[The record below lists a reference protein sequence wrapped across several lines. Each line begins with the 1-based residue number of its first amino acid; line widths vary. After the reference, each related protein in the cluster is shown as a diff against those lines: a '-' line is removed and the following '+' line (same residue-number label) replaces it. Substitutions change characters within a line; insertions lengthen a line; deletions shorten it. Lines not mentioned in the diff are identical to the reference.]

1 MYAQVVIETKT
12 DYIDSFFTY
21 EAEPDI
27 KVGDI
32 VKVSFG
38 KGAALKKAYVMAV
51 SEESPVE
58 VGKDGGPRDNEE
70 IGATAAAGS
79 SDVESTNERANGSAK
94 NADKKSRKIRIK
106 KISERFEDYSLT
118 PEIIDTV
125 MFMRR
130 RYLCRMI
137 DAIECFLP
145 AGSPSKRGKVRT
157 PLKDSEVDLQCIE
170 NLTAEQQ
177 AALGAIMP
185 AIEAYRHEI
194 FLIHGVTGSGKT
206 EVYMQLI
213 AKVLEEGRTAIM
225 LVPEISLTN
234 QIIERFFG
242 RFGRDK
248 IAVLH
253 SKLSAGERYDEWQRI
268 RRGEA
273 SIVIGARSAVF
284 APLDNIGLIIMD
296 EEHETSYKSDK
307 SPKYETVEI
316 AIKRL
321 KTFNG
326 TLVLG
331 SATPSI
337 VSYQRAKEG
346 IYRLIEMKERYNAV
360 PLPSVKTVD
369 MREELRKGNR
379 SILSYELAAE
389 TERCIEAGQQ
399 AIFFLNRRGY
409 STFISCRD
417 CGFVLKC
424 PDCEISLTYHKNE
437 GAAVC
442 HYCGRK
448 IPVPK
453 ECPECKGKHIRH
465 FGTGTE
471 KVEEYIK
478 ERFQGVGV
486 GRLDLD
492 AIKTKGALT
501 KILGDFK
508 KGKTKILIGTQLV
521 AKGLDFRN
529 VGLVGII
536 SADVSL
542 NIPDFRSAE
551 RTFQLITQAAGRAGR
566 GDERGKVIIQTYTPD
581 HFAVQTAA
589 AQDFESFFA
598 QENRMRRLLAY
609 PPYCD
614 LCQLMFVSPDENVAE
629 GTCTWAYK
637 RLKESLD
644 ESEQYLIYKPQP
656 APVKME
662 SGKYRYQ
669 LLIKI
674 PKGRRGD
681 IAGRIAG
688 LKQLITE
695 DKRENKTDYTMLI
708 DFNPYSLV

>member
-12 DYIDSFFTY
+12 DYIDSLFTY
-21 EAEPDI
+21 EADDSV

-38 KGAALKKAYVMAV
+38 KGAALKKAYVVAV
-51 SEESPVE
+51 SEDSPIEGDCGVPE
-58 VGKDGGPRDNEE
+58 TDTDAEPP
-70 IGATAAAGS
+70 
-79 SDVESTNERANGSAK
+79 K
-94 NADKKSRKIRIK
+94 NKKIRIK
-106 KISERFEDYSLT
+106 KISEKFEEYSLN
-118 PEIIDTV
+118 PEIIDTA

-145 AGSPSKRGKVRT
+145 AGTASKRGKIRR
-157 PLKDSEVDLQCIE
+157 PLQGSEEEIQQISE
-170 NLTAEQQ
+170 LTAEQQ
-177 AALGAIMP
+177 AALEAILP
-185 AIEAYRHEI
+185 AITAGGKAGDGAQAGNTASDRL

-213 AKVLEEGRTAIM
+213 ARVLEEGRTAMM

-234 QIIERFFG
+234 QIVERFFG
-242 RFGRDK
+242 RFGREK
-248 IAVLH
+248 VAVLH

-284 APLDNIGLIIMD
+284 APLDNIGLIVMD

-321 KTFNG
+321 KAFEG

-331 SATPSI
+331 SATPSV
-337 VSYQRAKEG
+337 VSYQRAQEG

-360 PLPSVKTVD
+360 PLPMVKTVD
-369 MREELRKGNR
+369 MRQELRKGNR
-379 SILSYELAAE
+379 SILSYELSAE
-389 TERCIEAGQQ
+389 TERCISEGRQT
-399 AIFFLNRRGY
+399 IFFLNRRGY

-417 CGFVLKC
+417 CGYVLKC
-424 PDCEISLTYHKNE
+424 PDCEISLTYHKSD

-448 IPVPK
+448 ISIPK

-478 ERFQGVGV
+478 ERFPGVGV
-486 GRLDLD
+486 DRLDLD
-492 AIKTKGALT
+492 AIKTKGALN

-508 KGKTKILIGTQLV
+508 KGKTQILIGTQLV
-521 AKGLDFRN
+521 AKGLDFKN

-566 GDERGKVIIQTYTPD
+566 GDSRGRVIIQTYTPE

-589 AQDFESFFA
+589 AQDYAKFFA

-614 LCQLMFVSPDENVAE
+614 LCQLMFVSPDESVAE
-629 GTCTWAYK
+629 GTCSWAYK
-637 RLKESLD
+637 KLKESLKK
-644 ESEQYLIYKPQP
+644 SEQNLVFKPQP

-669 LLIKI
+669 LLVKI
-674 PKGRRGD
+674 PKGKRSD
-681 IAGRIAG
+681 MAQHIAT
-688 LKQLITE
+688 LKKIITE
-695 DKRENKTDYTMLI
+695 DKRNKKTDYTMLI

>member
-12 DYIDSFFTY
+12 DYIDSLFTY
-21 EAEPDI
+21 ECDNSVKA
-27 KVGDI
+27 GDI

-38 KGAALKKAYVMAV
+38 KGTALKKAYVVSV
-51 SEESPVE
+51 SEESAVE
-58 VGKDGGPRDNEE
+58 
-70 IGATAAAGS
+70 TA
-79 SDVESTNERANGSAK
+79 
-94 NADKKSRKIRIK
+94 RIK
-106 KISERFEDYSLT
+106 KISEAFTDYSLT
-118 PEIIDTV
+118 PEIIDTA
-125 MFMRR
+125 MFMKR

-145 AGSPSKRGKVRT
+145 AGTASKRGKIRR
-157 PLKDSEVDLQCIE
+157 PLQGSEEDIQSISE
-170 NLTAEQQ
+170 LTKEQQ
-177 AALGAIMP
+177 AAIDTILP
-185 AIEAYRHEI
+185 AITAGGKASDRL

-213 AKVLEEGRTAIM
+213 ARVLEEGRTAMM

-284 APLDNIGLIIMD
+284 APLDNIGLIVMD

-321 KTFNG
+321 KAFEG

-331 SATPSI
+331 SATPSV

-360 PLPSVKTVD
+360 PLPSVKTID
-369 MREELRKGNR
+369 MRGELRKGNR
-379 SILSYELAAE
+379 SILSYELTDE
-389 TERCIEAGQQ
+389 TERCIKAGQQ

-465 FGTGTE
+465 FGTGPD

-486 GRLDLD
+486 DRLDLD
-492 AIKTKGALT
+492 AIKTKGALN

-508 KGKTKILIGTQLV
+508 KGKTQILIGTQLV
-521 AKGLDFRN
+521 AKGLDFKN

-589 AQDFESFFA
+589 AQDFATFFA

-629 GTCTWAYK
+629 GTCNWAYK
-637 RLKESLD
+637 KLKESLP
-644 ESEQYLIYKPQP
+644 ESEQNLIYKPQP

-681 IAGRIAG
+681 IAGRIAA
-688 LKQLITE
+688 LKQIITE
-695 DKRENKTDYTMLI
+695 DKRNNKTDYTMLI